1 MTDGE
6 LLRVLDEAGISY
18 EQLEHERT
26 ERASDE
32 AEKLGVLPSEVAKT
46 LVLDTPTGN
55 VRAVLAA
62 ADRLDLHKVRELVG
76 GGKRTHLLT
85 EEALGR
91 DYPEFELG
99 AVPPFSG
106 AHRDRVIVDRRL
118 ADQESVVLEAGS
130 HVRSIRLA
138 TADLVRL
145 TEAEVADIS
154 ED

>member
-1 MTDGE
+1 MTDGD
-6 LLRVLDEAGISY
+6 LLRTLDEAGISY
-18 EQLEHERT
+18 EELAHERT
-26 ERASDE
+26 ERAADE
-32 AEKLGVLPSEVAKT
+32 AERLGVSPAEVAKT
-46 LVLDTPTGN
+46 LVLSSPTGN

-76 GGKRTHLLT
+76 GGKRTRLLT
-85 EEALGR
+85 EEDLGR

-106 AHRDRVIVDRRL
+106 AHRDRVLVDRRL
-118 ADQESVVLEAGS
+118 ADQNSVVLEAGS
-130 HVRSIRLA
+130 HVQSIRLA

-145 TEAEVADIS
+145 TEAEVADIT